1 MKKIITLIKKSVSNE
16 KERKKVQFTIIYV
29 IIGTIAAIMG
39 ILNLTHNKMDLTIVS
54 FLFAFFNYLNVVII
68 LKFKSGFILSAVLF
82 VTQIVLLFTYLLIKG
97 GIDGFSVIW
106 VLLLPSCGLLL
117 LGAKL
122 GTIVSA
128 VILSIMLLF
137 FCVPTL
143 NSQLSFHYSNSFM
156 IRFPIVFI
164 ATYLISL
171 FLESYRSLTY
181 KELKKTQKKFEI
193 LYTHDALTGA
203 RNRYGF
209 EDCVSQLLN
218 LHETSKIGVLMIDID
233 HFKNFNDTYGHNN
246 GDVVLKTIVKTIKDN
261 MNDKQNV
268 YRWGGEE
275 FVVMFFDGENAY
287 KYATDIQAA
296 IKTTPVIL
304 ENGNKVSITSSMG
317 LIISEKVKSPIEIQS
332 LIKKADE
339 LLYKAKNNGRDRIE
353 YYEI

>member
-39 ILNLTHNKMDLTIVS
+39 ILNLTHNKMDLTVVS

-82 VTQIVLLFTYLLIKG
+82 VTHIVLLFTYLLIKG

-143 NSQLSFHYSNSFM
+143 NSHLSFHYSNSEFSA
-156 IRFPIVFI
+156 PVLVF
-164 ATYLISL
+164 
-171 FLESYRSLTY
+171 F
-181 KELKKTQKKFEI
+181 
-193 LYTHDALTGA
+193 H
-203 RNRYGF
+203 
-209 EDCVSQLLN
+209 
-218 LHETSKIGVLMIDID
+218 
-233 HFKNFNDTYGHNN
+233 
-246 GDVVLKTIVKTIKDN
+246 
-261 MNDKQNV
+261 
-268 YRWGGEE
+268 
-275 FVVMFFDGENAY
+275 
-287 KYATDIQAA
+287 
-296 IKTTPVIL
+296 
-304 ENGNKVSITSSMG
+304 
-317 LIISEKVKSPIEIQS
+317 
-332 LIKKADE
+332 
-339 LLYKAKNNGRDRIE
+339 
-353 YYEI
+353 